1 MKKESKLNQHEERK
15 ARLDVTIEERCL
27 QIFGINIAQK
37 SKEEYTLE
45 KKDGLLKLKIAYDR
59 KKYKNAISSYSELLK
74 EYFIKDKIYVLSRIK
89 VRRGLTSMFAT
100 IFQNSQKSFLKEMDH
115 FTPYYLIE
123 RSHEDILVTID
134 IDCLRIFEL
143 PSGDKTKFIFDGYRF
158 KKANLLSLK

>member
-27 QIFGINIAQK
+27 QIFGIDIAQK

-74 EYFIKDKIYVLSRIK
+74 EYFRKDKIYVLSRIK
-89 VRRGLTSMFAT
+89 VRKGLKSMFAT

-134 IDCLRIFEL
+134 VD
-143 PSGDKTKFIFDGYRF
+143 
-158 KKANLLSLK
+158 